1 MTPQTPPRIAVVGS
15 LNIDLFYQV
24 ERFPLPGE
32 TITGLGTEIHFGGKG
47 ANQCLAARRAGAVVE
62 MIGCL
67 GQDDHGKNY
76 RAFLTESG
84 TGTDGITTTPTH
96 PSGSALILTESSGQ
110 NVIVV
115 EPGANGQLS
124 PAMVEA
130 QAGRIETADVLLLQ
144 LECPLETVRRAAT
157 IAAESQTRIILN
169 PSPWQDAF
177 LEAAIPFDDLIL
189 NETEAACYFGQP
201 DLAKITHE
209 GPSTIIITRGEQS
222 TLCLKPDGSREEVPS
237 FPVVP
242 IDTVGAGDS
251 FAGAYAVAVAEG
263 LPIREAISFANAAG
277 ALATLKSGAQ
287 SAIPYRKSIH
297 EFLSNPSNS

>member
-1 MTPQTPPRIAVVGS
+1 MSTTTPPKIAVVGS
-15 LNIDLFYQV
+15 LNVDLFYQV

-47 ANQCLAARRAGAVVE
+47 ANQCLAARRAGADVE

-67 GQDDHGKNY
+67 GQDDHGRNY
-76 RAFLTESG
+76 RSFLAQSG
-84 TGTDGITTTPTH
+84 IGTDGITTIPSH

-124 PAMVEA
+124 PAMIKA
-130 QAGRIETADVLLLQ
+130 QEDRIKTSDILLLQ
-144 LECPLETVRRAAT
+144 LECPLETVRIAAT
-157 IAAESQTRIILN
+157 IAAENQTRIILN
-169 PSPWQDAF
+169 PSPWQDAV
-177 LEAAIPFDDLIL
+177 LKADIPFDDLIL
-189 NETEAACYFGQP
+189 NETEAAYYFGQP
-201 DLAKITHE
+201 NLSKVNHG
-209 GPSTIIITRGEQS
+209 GPSTIIITRGDQS
-222 TLCLKPDGSREEVPS
+222 TVCLKPDGSREEVPS

-242 IDTVGAGDS
+242 VDTVGAGDS
-251 FAGAYAVAVAEG
+251 FAGAYAVAVAERQ
-263 LPIREAISFANAAG
+263 PIKDALAFANAAG

-287 SAIPYRKSIH
+287 SAIPFRKFIH